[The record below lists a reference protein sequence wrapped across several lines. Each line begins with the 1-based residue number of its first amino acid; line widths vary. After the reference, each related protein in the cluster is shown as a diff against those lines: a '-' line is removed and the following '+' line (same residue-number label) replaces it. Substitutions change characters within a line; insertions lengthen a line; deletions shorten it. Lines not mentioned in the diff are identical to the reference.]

1 MPKSPKPSP
10 DGLSREQALT
20 MAKAAEQAE
29 RYEEMVLYM
38 KRIVELCENGDEM
51 SNTHAVNKNGVEER
65 NLISV
70 GYKNMMS
77 VRRTAWRTV
86 QQFEDKE
93 SKTDG
98 PNKDLIR
105 DYKEVI
111 AKEVYELIDEVINDI
126 VNVFVDGPKK
136 CTDTEVMVFFRKM
149 EGDYNRYGAEI
160 TSGDTRQAY
169 KDKALAAYKTAE
181 KTASEALP
189 PTNPIRL
196 GLTLNFS
203 VFYYEIC
210 EQKDEASKL
219 AKDAFEDAID
229 HLDTLSEEAYKDSTL
244 IMQLLKDNLTLWNE
258 NGGESDND
266 LQVEEVEEIS

>member
-1 MPKSPKPSP
+1 M
-10 DGLSREQALT
+10 GERLQFEQMAEEQPQRNDVAKFALE
-20 MAKAAEQAE
+20 MAKVAEQAE
-29 RYEEMVLYM
+29 RYEEMVASM
-38 KRIVELCENGDEM
+38 KEIVQEGVSGDDL
-51 SNTHAVNKNGVEER
+51 TVEER

-160 TSGDTRQAY
+160 TTGDTRQAY

-210 EQKDEASKL
+210 EQEDEASKL